1 MMEKHE
7 VVWSTRAIGQRFII
21 SEWYKDNIGEIA
33 STHFNNDLNN
43 TIDAISAM
51 PTIGMYSA
59 KFSSSVKPYTY
70 QELNSR
76 IDESERQMESGETIS
91 GEQVHEEMRNYLKS
105 LTA

>member
-1 MMEKHE
+1 MKYED
-7 VVWSTRAIGQRFII
+7 II
-21 SEWYKDNIGEIA
+21 DREDNALGKVSEDITFAYQGAENQ
-33 STHFNNDLNN
+33 L
-43 TIDAISAM
+43 DAIWESIVSQTSEVQNILLARL
-51 PTIGMYSA
+51 T
-59 KFSSSVKPYTY
+59 KLCSSVKPYTY